1 MPAFQPPKKV
11 VEEIKV
17 KTITKHENNSEIFIT
32 DAPDV
37 DFDLLNE
44 QNTQALKQ

>member
-1 MPAFQPPKKV
+1 M
-11 VEEIKV
+11 
-17 KTITKHENNSEIFIT
+17 KTIVKHENNGEVYLT

-44 QNTQALKQ
+44 QQAREFNDKYENDEIEGIVK